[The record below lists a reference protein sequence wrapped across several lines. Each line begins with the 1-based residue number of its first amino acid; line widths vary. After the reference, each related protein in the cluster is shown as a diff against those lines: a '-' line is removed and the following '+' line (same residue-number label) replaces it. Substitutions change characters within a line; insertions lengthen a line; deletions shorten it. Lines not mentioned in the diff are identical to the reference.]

1 MKSTALTTTTTI
13 TSSQEEGE
21 GGPSYEAVSGE
32 EEEDEAAYTGSNEVL
47 EDLGKRSMEK
57 KHYLGQF
64 VPSYSTLQEYNS
76 LKFLMYFY

>member
-1 MKSTALTTTTTI
+1 MKSTALTTTTAI

-47 EDLGKRSMEK
+47 EDLGKRSIK
-57 KHYLGQF
+57 KHYFGHF

>member
-57 KHYLGQF
+57 KALF
-64 VPSYSTLQEYNS
+64 WAFRSKLQYTTGV
-76 LKFLMYFY
+76 